1 MKNSMLGWTPESI
14 KQWVRWM
21 QWLDRWGYITAC
33 LSFLF
38 VGMLVFGYSWFA
50 YVQSVQQAF
59 LPATITL
66 LNDLLLVIILLELF
80 RTVLGF
86 LHSDRIRLEPFLHV
100 GVIASV
106 RRILTAGAEFSHQ
119 STVPEE
125 VFRHYLMDM
134 SLHVIVI
141 IVLMLALFL
150 LKKAE
155 PDPNTDSVLS
165 R

>member
-1 MKNSMLGWTPESI
+1 MLGWSQDSI
-14 KQWVRWM
+14 KQWVKWM
-21 QWLDRWGYITAC
+21 QFLDRWGYITAC

-38 VGMLVFGYSWFA
+38 VGMLVFGYSWIA
-50 YVQSVQQAF
+50 YAESVQQEF

-86 LHSDRIRLEPFLHV
+86 LHSERIRLEPFLHV
-100 GVIASV
+100 GIIASV

-119 STVPEE
+119 DNVPED

-141 IVLMLALFL
+141 LVLMIALYL
-150 LKKAE
+150 LKKTE
-155 PDPNTDSVLS
+155 PSPEPLLTK
-165 R
+165 